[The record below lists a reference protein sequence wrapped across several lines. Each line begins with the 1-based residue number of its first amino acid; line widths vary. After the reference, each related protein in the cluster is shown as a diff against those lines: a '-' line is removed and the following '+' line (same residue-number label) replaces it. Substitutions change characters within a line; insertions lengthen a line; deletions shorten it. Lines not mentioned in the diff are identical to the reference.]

1 MGDAAGA
8 DAAATK
14 DFYYGIHVAA
24 SSSWGDSACA
34 RLCQLVVETNSG
46 LAQQIA
52 ENKTDLL
59 DLLPPARLSEPVDDL
74 GLTLPFLAVYHD
86 RPDML
91 EYLWRR
97 GVDLT
102 ACCDPMQYGNPLF
115 YAIQLR
121 RVQLILKLDLLSV
134 SVRDSCD
141 ALKTKPIVHA
151 RRLNDPHVTQMLE
164 YCLGKEQRA
173 ATLVVKHF
181 LRIKYRKIY
190 LRKLGSI
197 PLLLRVMR
205 GMIHRARVRRIKKKK
220 GDIIRRAERKVR
232 RQRKLDSF
240 EDLDSDDESTVEDLD
255 PYGF

>member
-1 MGDAAGA
+1 MGDAPPEEPG
-8 DAAATK
+8 K
-14 DFYYGIHVAA
+14 ENFYYGVHVAA
-24 SSSWGDSACA
+24 SSSWGDQACA
-34 RLCQLVVETNSG
+34 RLCQLVIGSNNG

-59 DLLPPARLSEPVDDL
+59 DVLPPERLAEPVDDL

-102 ACCDPMQYGNPLF
+102 TWCDPMEYGNVLF
-115 YAIQLR
+115 YAIHLR
-121 RVQLILKLDLLSV
+121 RIQLILKLDLLSV
-134 SVRDSCD
+134 SVRDPCD
-141 ALKTKPIVHA
+141 CLKNKPIVHA
-151 RRLNDPHVTQMLE
+151 KRLNDPNVTQMLE
-164 YCLGKEQRA
+164 YCFGKEQRA

-190 LRKLGSI
+190 LKKLALI

-205 GMIHRARVRRIKKKK
+205 GMIHRARVRRVKKKK
-220 GDIIRRAERKVR
+220 NDLIRRTERRVR
-232 RQRKLDSF
+232 RQQKI
-240 EDLDSDDESTVEDLD
+240 DLFQDLNSDDESTIED
-255 PYGF
+255 PNAYGF